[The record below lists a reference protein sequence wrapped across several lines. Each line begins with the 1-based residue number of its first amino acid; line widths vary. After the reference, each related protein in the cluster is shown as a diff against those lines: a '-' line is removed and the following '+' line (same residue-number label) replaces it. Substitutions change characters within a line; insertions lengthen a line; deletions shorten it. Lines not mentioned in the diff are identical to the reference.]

1 MWGDMK
7 VVVVGAGIVG
17 LATAYE
23 LALAGHSVRIVDSH
37 EKVGL
42 GASGANGA
50 QLSYSY
56 VQPLAD
62 PSLWLQLPKLL
73 FEKNSP
79 LKWVPSRNMHQWRW
93 LAEFAAACT
102 QNQSHLGTQSL
113 LTLAAL
119 SRQRLEAMMLH
130 LRVEKEQC
138 DFQANGKLVLYRS
151 LKGFSMA
158 QRQLDFQQK
167 LPNSQAQIAINAA
180 KAMSIE
186 PALEGAHHDLVGA
199 IHTPSECVINCGK
212 LCDLLAER
220 LSLMGVEF
228 CMAQTLVDLPG
239 LAASQTDVYWVI
251 CAGSQ
256 SYEIAKSFGVWVPVY
271 PLKGYSVTVPV
282 RRGAGL
288 KVSIT
293 DASRKIVCAPLGNAQ
308 NPAIR
313 IAGYAELVGMD
324 RQIAPSKIHSLLASV
339 DAIIPKVSDQ
349 ASRRFAHESD
359 WSRLSPWAGL
369 RPATPTGIPI
379 IGHVAGLPKNVLV
392 NTGQGALG
400 LTLAFGSAYRLR
412 QIFETLMTL
421 EPRRP
426 AAPPS

>member
-23 LALAGHSVRIVDSH
+23 LALAGHTVRIVDSH

-42 GASGANGA
+42 GASGGNGA

-62 PSLWLQLPKLL
+62 PSIWLQLPKLL
-73 FEKNSP
+73 LKKDSP
-79 LKWVPSRNMHQWRW
+79 LKWVPSRHLHQWRW

-102 QNQSHLGTQSL
+102 QNQSHLGTEAL

-130 LRVEKEQC
+130 LAVTKEQC

-151 LKGFSMA
+151 IKSFSMA

-167 LPNSQAQIAINAA
+167 LPNSQVQLAINAA
-180 KAMSIE
+180 QAVSIE

-199 IHTPSECVINCGK
+199 IHTPSECVVDCGK
-212 LCDLLAER
+212 LCDILAER
-220 LSLMGVEF
+220 LSRMGVEF
-228 CMAQTLVDLPG
+228 CMAQTMVDLPR
-239 LAASQTDVYWVI
+239 LAANQTDVYWVI
-251 CAGSQ
+251 CAGAQ
-256 SYEIAKSFGVWVPVY
+256 SYAIAKSFGVWMPVY
-271 PLKGYSVTVPV
+271 PLKGYSVTLPV
-282 RRGAGL
+282 RRNAGL
-288 KVSIT
+288 KVNIT
-293 DASRKIVCAPLGNAQ
+293 DASRKIVFAPLGNSE
-308 NPAIR
+308 NPTIR
-313 IAGYAELVGMD
+313 IAGYAELVGMG
-324 RQIAPSKIHSLLASV
+324 RQIAPSKIHALLASV
-339 DAIIPKVSDQ
+339 DAVIPKVSDQ
-349 ASRRFAHESD
+349 AARRFADESE
-359 WSRLSPWAGL
+359 WHRLSPWAGL

-379 IGHVAGLPKNVLV
+379 IGRIAGLPKNVLV
-392 NTGQGALG
+392 NAGHGALG

-412 QIFETLMTL
+412 QMLDKH
-421 EPRRP
+421 
-426 AAPPS
+426 SKQS